1 MGKRPVIGSAGE
13 LLVEFVATDKD
24 GHHRRPTTYQGPF
37 PSGAPGIFIDQ
48 AAKQGAS
55 AIFAGAA
62 GDDAFGDV
70 LRQRFVEDGVD
81 LSLINTVVGVPT
93 GSAFVS
99 YNTDGSRDFVFNI
112 AHSAA
117 SHFEGSDDVVNA
129 MIEMGLDA
137 FHVSGSSLGDPAMAG
152 KIMALCQ
159 KLSAGGVALSFDPN
173 IRKEL
178 LGDPGYRQTIDN
190 LLQLSSFILPS
201 EEDTA
206 VLFPGESFDS
216 FAPHLIAN
224 GAKIVVL
231 KRGADGARG
240 LTRSGEAADLPAFPV
255 SVVDPTGAGDCF
267 CATLVTLLMSEEFGF
282 GEALRRAN
290 AAGALAVGKTGPM
303 EGNSSR
309 VEIEAFLREQQ

>member
-24 GHHRRPTTYQGPF
+24 GHHRRPTTYEGPF

-55 AIFAGAA
+55 AIFAGAV

-81 LSLINTVVGVPT
+81 LGLVNTVAGIPT

-99 YNTDGSRDFVFNI
+99 YNSDGSRDFVFNI

-117 SHFEGSDDVVNA
+117 SHFEGSDAVATA
-129 MIEMGLDA
+129 MIDEGLDA
-137 FHVSGSSLGDPAMAG
+137 FHVSGSSLGDPAMALR
-152 KIMALCQ
+152 IMALCQ
-159 KLSAGGVALSFDPN
+159 KLHASGVALSFDPN
-173 IRKEL
+173 VRKEL
-178 LGDPGYRQTIDN
+178 LGDPGYRRTVDK
-190 LLQLSSFILPS
+190 LLGLSSFILPS

-216 FAPHLIAN
+216 FAPRLTAD
-224 GAKIVVL
+224 GAKVVAL
-231 KRGADGARG
+231 KRGAKGARG

-267 CATLVTLLMSEEFGF
+267 CATLVTLLISENYSFA
-282 GEALRRAN
+282 EALRRAN
-290 AAGALAVGKTGPM
+290 AAGALAVGKIGPM
-303 EGNSSR
+303 EGNSTR
-309 VEIEAFLREQQ
+309 AEIDAFLKERQ